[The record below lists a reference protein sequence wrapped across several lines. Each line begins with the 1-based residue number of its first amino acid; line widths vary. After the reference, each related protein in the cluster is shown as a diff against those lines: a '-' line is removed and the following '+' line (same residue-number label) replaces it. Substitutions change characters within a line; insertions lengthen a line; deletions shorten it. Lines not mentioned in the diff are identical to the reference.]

1 MYTFG
6 KKNDALIEKFAKDP
20 KFQEFV
26 VPMNKLERIEDATF
40 FVRHD
45 GMLIF
50 SEGYYHPRG
59 SILGNIIYVPD
70 EKGRKQIFG
79 TPYSSIIKEYD
90 DKSEEQWIPFEK
102 QLVKYF
108 SLDPALNVERPP
120 YGEYKLLFNLQDFV
134 GFVPNFR
141 SMKVIRKHSVL
152 IDGHIRDLANLM
164 DMEPDDIGCTGS
176 MSVGNFEDPHDYDL
190 VFRGDLDEVCE
201 MIDRIYGITEDT
213 KHQVWEYGVR
223 WAIRFYDD
231 NGNMICPFFRYRD
244 WEDVPLKD
252 FGIEIVDE
260 DREIEAT
267 IDDDT
272 HSAYMP
278 TVLPLTEV
286 TGDDFPEKMHLL
298 IYNGGLRG
306 EYLKGNRISARGRL
320 TKVTLNDTR
329 AVLNA
334 LMITNLGMSKKV

>member
-6 KKNDALIEKFAKDP
+6 KKNDSLMNEFSTDP

-26 VPMNKLERIEDATF
+26 VPMSKLERIDDATF
-40 FVRHD
+40 FVRND
-45 GMLIF
+45 GMLVF
-50 SEGYYHPRG
+50 SEGYYHPKG
-59 SILGNIIYVPD
+59 QLLGNIIYVPD

-79 TPYSSIIKEYD
+79 TPYSSVIKEYD
-90 DKSEEQWIPFEK
+90 EDGEEQWIPFDR
-102 QLVKYF
+102 QLEKYF
-108 SLDPALNVERPP
+108 ALDPSLNIARPP
-120 YGEYKLLFNLQDFV
+120 YGEFKLLFNLDDFV

-141 SMKVIRKHSVL
+141 SMQVIRKHSTL
-152 IDGHIRDLANLM
+152 IDGHIMDLANLM
-164 DMEPDDIGCTGS
+164 DMNPEDIGCTGS

-201 MIDRIYGITEDT
+201 MIDRIYRITEE
-213 KHQVWEYGVR
+213 KERQVWEYGVR

-231 NGNMICPFFRYRD
+231 NRNMICPFFRYRD

-252 FGIEIVDE
+252 FALEVTDE

-267 IDDDT
+267 VEDDT

-278 TVLPLTEV
+278 TILPLTEV
-286 TGDDFPEKMHLL
+286 AGENLPEKMHLL

-306 EYLKGNRISARGRL
+306 EYRQGDRISARGRL
-320 TKVTLNDTR
+320 TKVTLNDTG

-334 LMITNLGMSKKV
+334 LLITNLGNSKKF